1 MLPRPSQINR
11 AILCLTIPPRRPII
25 SRQPPAPTPA
35 GRLRAIAGQRQLTL
49 TQPSAQHIVPTAQSI
64 DQLTRAALS
73 ELAAAADS
81 DALDQWRVAYL
92 GRRGQL
98 TAILRG
104 LSQLDLDQR
113 RELGAQGNR
122 AKAELEQN
130 LDRRANEIRQAALAA
145 ADRERL
151 DVTLPGRPVAA
162 GGLHLT
168 TRVVREI
175 TDAFVAMGF
184 SIVEGPEVEWD
195 YYNFERLNIPP
206 GHPAR
211 DMWNTLWVDYTDAAG
226 RQPMLLRTHTS
237 PMQARVMENTQPP
250 VRVVVPGKC
259 YRYEATDATHEW
271 HFYQVEG
278 LAVDAG
284 ITFAD
289 LKGTLYEFARRL
301 FGADRKVRFRCD
313 YFPFVEPGVDMSI
326 DCFSCAGNASS
337 GNGCRI
343 CRDSG
348 WIEIM
353 GAGMVHPQV
362 LAGVGYDPEKYTGFA
377 FGLGP
382 ERIAMLKYG
391 IDDIRHF
398 YSNDLRFLRQF

>member
-1 MLPRPSQINR
+1 QS
-11 AILCLTIPPRRPII
+11 
-25 SRQPPAPTPA
+25 
-35 GRLRAIAGQRQLTL
+35 
-49 TQPSAQHIVPTAQSI
+49 TAQSI
-64 DQLTRAALS
+64 EDLTQNALQ
-73 ELAAAADS
+73 ELSQIDNP
-81 DALDQWRVAYL
+81 DELEQWRVRIL
-92 GRRGQL
+92 GRRGEL
-98 TAILRG
+98 TGILRG
-104 LSQLDLDQR
+104 LAQLDLEER
-113 RELGAQGNR
+113 RQVGALGNQ
-122 AKAELEQN
+122 AKAALEEG
-130 LDRRANEIRQAALAA
+130 LEKRGRDISEARLAQV
-145 ADRERL
+145 ADLERI
-151 DVTLPGRPVAA
+151 DVTLPGRPVAT
-162 GGLHLT
+162 GRLHPT
-168 TRVVREI
+168 TQVLREI

-195 YYNFERLNIPP
+195 HYNFEMLNIPQ

-211 DMWNTLWVDYTDAAG
+211 DMWNTLEG
-226 RQPMLLRTHTS
+226 QRPMLLRTHTS
-237 PMQARVMENTQPP
+237 PMQARVMESVQPP
-250 VRVVVPGKC
+250 VRVIVPGKC

-278 LAVDAG
+278 LAVDEG

-301 FGADRKVRFRCD
+301 FGTERKVRFRCD

-326 DCFSCAGNASS
+326 DCFS
-337 GNGCRI
+337 
-343 CRDSG
+343 G

-353 GAGMVHPQV
+353 GAGMVHPRV

>member
-1 MLPRPSQINR
+1 MTEATN
-11 AILCLTIPPRRPII
+11 
-25 SRQPPAPTPA
+25 
-35 GRLRAIAGQRQLTL
+35 
-49 TQPSAQHIVPTAQSI
+49 QSI
-64 DQLTRAALS
+64 E
-73 ELAAAADS
+73 ELVQTAVGDLECI
-81 DALDQWRVAYL
+81 DNPETLEQWRVAYL

-98 TAILRG
+98 TLVLRG
-104 LSQLDLDQR
+104 IAQLDPEQR
-113 RELGAQGNR
+113 KAAGASGNQAKR
-122 AKAELEQN
+122 ALEEALERRSRDISQTQ
-130 LDRRANEIRQAALAA
+130 LDRAFTQ
-145 ADRERL
+145 DQL
-151 DVTLPGRPVAA
+151 DVTLPGRPPAT
-162 GGLHLT
+162 GRLHPT
-168 TRVVREI
+168 TLILREI
-175 TDAFVAMGF
+175 CDAFVAMGF

-195 YYNFERLNIPP
+195 HYNFEMLNIPQ

-211 DMWNTLWVDYTDAAG
+211 DMWNTLWLDYQDPSGG
-226 RQPMLLRTHTS
+226 RPMLLRTHTS
-237 PMQARVMENTQPP
+237 PMQVRTMEATQPP

-278 LAVDAG
+278 LAVDEG

-301 FGADRKVRFRCD
+301 FGEERRVRFRCD

-326 DCFSCAGNASS
+326 DCFACQGQGS
-337 GNGCRI
+337 GCRI
-343 CRDSG
+343 CRESG

-353 GAGMVHPQV
+353 GAGMVHPKV
-362 LAGVGYDPEKYTGFA
+362 LSGVGYDPEKYTGFA

-391 IDDIRHF
+391 IDDIRLF

>member
-1 MLPRPSQINR
+1 MP
-11 AILCLTIPPRRPII
+11 
-25 SRQPPAPTPA
+25 
-35 GRLRAIAGQRQLTL
+35 GV
-49 TQPSAQHIVPTAQSI
+49 TQTSAQSI
-64 DQLTRAALS
+64 EELMETATR
-73 ELAAAADS
+73 ELAGINDPES
-81 DALDQWRVAYL
+81 LEQWRVAYL
-92 GRRGQL
+92 GRRSKL
-98 TAILRG
+98 TTVLRG
-104 LSQLDLDQR
+104 LFQLDIEQR
-113 RELGAQGNR
+113 RELGALGNR
-122 AKAELEQN
+122 AKSVLEELLAQKTQELNQAQ
-130 LDRRANEIRQAALAA
+130 LSARLAQDRI
-145 ADRERL
+145 
-151 DVTLPGRPVAA
+151 DVTLPGRPTIT
-162 GGLHLT
+162 GRLHPT
-168 TRVVREI
+168 TLIVREI

-184 SIVEGPEVEWD
+184 SVVEGPEVEWD
-195 YYNFERLNIPP
+195 HYNFEMLNIPE

-211 DMWNTLWVDYTDAAG
+211 DMWNSLWVDYRNEAG
-226 RQPMLLRTHTS
+226 QQPMLLRTHTS
-237 PMQARVMENTQPP
+237 PMQARVMESTTPP

-278 LAVDAG
+278 LAIDEG

-301 FGADRKVRFRCD
+301 FGEDRRVRFRCD

-326 DCFSCAGNASS
+326 DCFACKGE
-337 GNGCRI
+337 GTGCRI

-353 GAGMVHPQV
+353 GAGMVHPHV
-362 LAGVGYDPEKYTGFA
+362 LSGVGYDTEKYTGFA

-398 YSNDLRFLRQF
+398 YSNDLRYLRQF